1 MRGSRSKSV
10 GVVAALAI
18 AVTTL
23 MAPIAIAATEAPPSP
38 TGPTTEVPT
47 TTSSVSATSSSS
59 ATPTQPPS
67 TTSSSSATPTAPTTT
82 IVQNETPTVVLL
94 ASRTTYRENAL
105 LTPFLFTFV
114 YLDDQQLARGTLELF
129 IDNVSYGEF
138 RTNGI
143 RLIRVPRGP
152 RDRRPSSSTSTSTPT
167 PIPSTRR

>member
-23 MAPIAIAATEAPPSP
+23 MAPIAMAATEAPPS
-38 TGPTTEVPT
+38 
-47 TTSSVSATSSSS
+47 
-59 ATPTQPPS
+59 PTQPPS

-94 ASRTTYRENAL
+94 ASRTSYRENAL
-105 LTPFLFTFV
+105 FTPILFTLV
-114 YLDDQQLARGTLELF
+114 YLDDRQLARGTLELF
-129 IDNVSYGEF
+129 IDTMSYGEF

-143 RLIRVPRGP
+143 RLIQVPRGLTSGAHRLYVNFDP
-152 RDRRPSSSTSTSTPT
+152 DSASVNEAMSNFIDLEVRP
-167 PIPSTRR
+167 